1 MDIEEEY
8 DKIYRYCYY
17 RAGNRAI
24 AEDLTQETFLRFFD
38 SSYQERGKRIRYLYA
53 IARNLCIEEAR
64 RLETAELT
72 EDVADERTDPDST
85 DEAVMVREAL
95 MKLDSKDRE
104 LIILRYMNEEPM
116 EVLSRITG
124 LSRFALHR
132 RLKKAKAE
140 FIRLMEGGYRE

>member
-8 DKIYRYCYY
+8 DKIYRFCYY
-17 RAGNRAI
+17 RVGNRTI
-24 AEDLTQETFLRFFD
+24 AEDLTQETFLRFLT

-64 RLETAELT
+64 RRGTEELT
-72 EDVADERTDPDST
+72 EDMVDERTDPAFI
-85 DEAVMVREAL
+85 EENVMVREAL
-95 MKLDSKDRE
+95 LKLDSEDRE

-124 LSRFALHR
+124 QSRFALHR
-132 RLKKAKAE
+132 RLKRAKE
-140 FIRLMEGGYRE
+140 TFIKLLEGGYRE